1 MTPAGTIAP
10 IVFVLAL
17 SVGTPLSTAGA
28 SVSAHS
34 VQGQCGGGVCVSAIR
49 TFPHAYHRG
58 STALLQIRLT
68 SATAVSGLNIDVE
81 LYKIGSKPTARVKQ
95 FVSTKVRLRASI
107 PAGPND
113 YWMVPLTAQ
122 PGLYTVK
129 IGVFNAS
136 WAHMYF
142 WDNNAATIAIAD

>member
-1 MTPAGTIAP
+1 MVVPKACCTCA
-10 IVFVLAL
+10 
-17 SVGTPLSTAGA
+17 
-28 SVSAHS
+28 
-34 VQGQCGGGVCVSAIR
+34 
-49 TFPHAYHRG
+49 
-58 STALLQIRLT
+58 
-68 SATAVSGLNIDVE
+68 AVPEKL
-81 LYKIGSKPTARVKQ
+81 
-95 FVSTKVRLRASI
+95 TKVRLRASI

-113 YWMVPLTAQ
+113 YWMVPLTVQ